1 MERVNSGRRTTTA
14 IELTPAMDAIIKR
27 ITVHSMLPFSF
38 VVFVFV
44 VEVVIVFI
52 YCGFGFC
59 CRSCC
64 KCFLLSSPTTL
75 CLEWCCST
83 PMGSRSRAPLTTQAQ
98 CRWKNHL
105 IVVPFQIQ
113 FHMFGSVALL
123 YLFKYK
129 CKYNTS
135 TVQVEESSC
144 CCTFSNTITCL
155 DQLVAFAVWRYGDRA
170 DWKS

>member
-1 MERVNSGRRTTTA
+1 M
-14 IELTPAMDAIIKR
+14 LTW
-27 ITVHSMLPFSF
+27 LG
-38 VVFVFV
+38 V
-44 VEVVIVFI
+44 VEFELMVESSLKLTSFFRKIFD
-52 YCGFGFC
+52 GFFWSESRGFFHCNNFCNVSSFC
-59 CRSCC
+59 CC
-64 KCFLLSSPTTL
+64 KFFLLSSPTTL

-83 PMGSRSRAPLTTQAQ
+83 PMGSRSRAPLTTRAQ
-98 CRWKNHL
+98 CRWSNHL

-144 CCTFSNTITCL
+144 CCTFSNTITRF
-155 DQLVAFAVWRYGDRA
+155 DQLIAFAVWRYGDRA